1 MIHMRSQW
9 FKEGKNCDMSNARVL
24 VVQFFVQPDQMICVR
39 ATPAS
44 MVDLNFKL
52 PNLLGWI
59 KSLAMAW
66 NCILSPMT
74 FSISFPRVLSKT
86 IGLNDLGESYDDL
99 FGLGMITIDDLLKWF
114 G

>member
-1 MIHMRSQW
+1 
-9 FKEGKNCDMSNARVL
+9 
-24 VVQFFVQPDQMICVR
+24 
-39 ATPAS
+39 
-44 MVDLNFKL
+44 
-52 PNLLGWI
+52 
-59 KSLAMAW
+59 
-66 NCILSPMT
+66 MT

>member
-1 MIHMRSQW
+1 
-9 FKEGKNCDMSNARVL
+9 MSNAKVVVDKFLIHPDLIMCIRV
-24 VVQFFVQPDQMICVR
+24 
-39 ATPAS
+39 TPAS